1 MFVSAVAIIC
11 YKCPL
16 EDANMTSLIQKGRME
31 GICSIPTY
39 SVDCSKLKEPLGVDY
54 DACYTVRLSISHKYI
69 GLIKFNILNCGVK
82 ALCNWL
88 TDQWCSTLKG
98 KPNLNIKEC
107 VGSCCE
113 ENFCN
118 QPVNSSSTYVPP
130 NTAILGILGVM
141 AAVLA
146 NLNVD

>member
-1 MFVSAVAIIC
+1 MAIIC

-16 EDANMTSLIQKGRME
+16 EDANTTSLIQKGLME

-39 SVDCSKLKEPLGVDY
+39 SVDCSKEPLGGDY
-54 DACYTVRLSISHKYI
+54 DACHTVRLNISHKYI

-88 TDQWCSTLKG
+88 TDQWCNTFKG
-98 KPNLNIKEC
+98 KSNLNIIEC

-118 QPVNSSSTYVPP
+118 QPMNPSSTYVPP

-141 AAVLA
+141 AVVLA

>member
-16 EDANMTSLIQKGRME
+16 EDANTTSLIQKGRME

-39 SVDCSKLKEPLGVDY
+39 SVDCSKLKGPLGVDY
-54 DACYTVRLSISHKYI
+54 DACHTVRLNISHKYI

-88 TDQWCSTLKG
+88 TDQWCSTFKG

-118 QPVNSSSTYVPP
+118 QPMNSSSTYVPP

-141 AAVLA
+141 AAFLA

>member
-1 MFVSAVAIIC
+1 
-11 YKCPL
+11 
-16 EDANMTSLIQKGRME
+16 ME

-39 SVDCSKLKEPLGVDY
+39 SVDCSKETLGGNY
-54 DACYTVRLSISHKYI
+54 DACFTVTVRLNISHKYI
-69 GLIKFNILNCGVK
+69 GLIKLNILKCGVK
-82 ALCNWL
+82 ALCNLL
-88 TDQWCSTLKG
+88 TDQLCSTFKG

-118 QPVNSSSTYVPP
+118 QPMNLPNYVPP
-130 NTAILGILGVM
+130 NTAVLGILGVM

-146 NLNVD
+146 NLNVY